1 MRFVAKILLHCLCKI
16 VTCFS
21 MRDVLLLRTPFDN
34 LFLRL
39 DPFWEM
45 AWCVVVNQLVT
56 VCIQLKVT
64 DLRPDRPTPLAKKR
78 HFVKNKS
85 FE

>member
-1 MRFVAKILLHCLCKI
+1 
-16 VTCFS
+16 

-39 DPFWEM
+39 DRFWEM

-64 DLRPDRPTPLAKKR
+64 DSRPDRPTPLAKNH
-78 HFVKNKS
+78 HFVKISHLSKLHKS
-85 FE
+85 CAKCNADKVGR